1 MSFVFPHIV
10 GMLYQMYLIITKPP
24 DTSGHYQTGA
34 IPTPVLLFAQN
45 IFPWERERP
54 PRLWKDYICPTLS
67 PPPPLLVEVLWCSY
81 I

>member
-1 MSFVFPHIV
+1 
-10 GMLYQMYLIITKPP
+10 MLYQMYLIITKPP

-45 IFPWERERP
+45 ICPWERERP
-54 PRLWKDYICPTLS
+54 PRLWKDYICPTLR
-67 PPPPLLVEVLWCSY
+67 PPLLVEVLWCSY